1 MNKFLGFFVGIKI
14 TFSMATPNVAGL
26 AALVASINPD
36 LTGKQIKDLILNN
49 VQKRDKYSDIAS
61 SSGLINVSKT
71 IKKAAN
77 AAPSPTPTPP
87 PCPGSCEKLF

>member
-1 MNKFLGFFVGIKI
+1 
-14 TFSMATPNVAGL
+14 MAAPTVAGL

-49 VQKRDKYSDIAS
+49 VQKRDKYSDIVS

-77 AAPSPTPTPP
+77 AAPSPSPTPTPP

>member
-1 MNKFLGFFVGIKI
+1 
-14 TFSMATPNVAGL
+14 MATPTVAGL

-49 VQKRDKYSDIAS
+49 VQKRDKYSDIVS
-61 SSGLINVSKT
+61 SSGLIDVSKT

-77 AAPSPTPTPP
+77 AAPSPSPTPTPP

>member
-1 MNKFLGFFVGIKI
+1 
-14 TFSMATPNVAGL
+14 MATPTVAGL

-49 VQKRDKYSDIAS
+49 VQKRDKYSDIVS
-61 SSGLINVSKT
+61 SSGLINVSET

-77 AAPSPTPTPP
+77 AAPSPSPKPTPP

>member
-1 MNKFLGFFVGIKI
+1 
-14 TFSMATPNVAGL
+14 MAAPTVAGL

-49 VQKRDKYSDIAS
+49 VQKRDKYSDIVS
-61 SSGLINVSKT
+61 SSGLIDVSKT

-77 AAPSPTPTPP
+77 AAPSPSPTPTPP

>member
-1 MNKFLGFFVGIKI
+1 
-14 TFSMATPNVAGL
+14 MATPNVAGL

-49 VQKRDKYSDIAS
+49 VQKRDKYSDIVS
-61 SSGLINVSKT
+61 SSGLINVSET

-77 AAPSPTPTPP
+77 AAPSPSPKPTPP

>member
-1 MNKFLGFFVGIKI
+1 MYI

-61 SSGLINVSKT
+61 SSGLINVAKT
-71 IKKAAN
+71 IKKAAK
-77 AAPSPTPTPP
+77 ATASPTPTPP
-87 PCPGSCEKLF
+87 PCAGSCKKLF

>member
-1 MNKFLGFFVGIKI
+1 
-14 TFSMATPNVAGL
+14 MATPTVAGL

-77 AAPSPTPTPP
+77 SAPSPSPTPTPP